1 MLEMDQ
7 SLGAFIDHARQKGM
21 DHATI
26 RMLLLSAGWKEK
38 EIARAMTAQALDVPI
53 PTPPDVGGA
62 REAFLHLVAFAALY
76 TAVIA
81 GVMLLFDYVNVLLPD
96 PAVTQYAGVQA
107 DWVRAAIR
115 WEISALVVSFPL
127 LVWLSW
133 AIVREMRAT
142 PDKARSPV
150 RRWLTYLTLFF
161 AAIALAADVI
171 TLVSTLL
178 EGEMSARIA
187 LKVLVVLVV
196 AGGCFAYYFASLRMT
211 PEQHQGTRLHRY
223 AAMAA
228 SAAVVVVIVSGIVM
242 TGSPVFARQRKFDV
256 RRVED
261 IRMIYGEVMNQTVGP
276 DWRNPEV
283 KLALR
288 TPVPASLD
296 GVVQHAMRQRP
307 RTQDPATGAPYGY
320 EVTGA
325 STFRVCADFDTAR
338 DEPGDIVWNH
348 PAGRHCFAFDVLNPT
363 R

>member
-1 MLEMDQ
+1 MEP

-38 EIARAMTAQALDVPI
+38 EIARALTAQALDVPI

-96 PAVTQYAGVQA
+96 PAMTQYAS
-107 DWVRAAIR
+107 VRAEFVRTAIR
-115 WEISALVVSFPL
+115 WEISALIVSFPL
-127 LVWLSW
+127 LIWLSW

-161 AAIALAADVI
+161 AAIALTADVI

-178 EGEMSARIA
+178 EGEMSARFA
-187 LKVLVVLVV
+187 LKVLAVLVV
-196 AGGCFAYYFASLRMT
+196 AGACFVYYFLSLRMT
-211 PEQHQGTRLHRY
+211 PEQNQATRLHRY
-223 AAMAA
+223 AGITAT
-228 SAAVVVVIVSGIVM
+228 AAVLGAIVVGIVT
-242 TGSPVFARQRKFDV
+242 TGSPAAARLQKFDA

-261 IRMIYGEVMNQTVGP
+261 IRMIHAEVMNQTVGT
-276 DWRNPEV
+276 DWRSAQVTPV
-283 KLALR
+283 MR
-288 TPVPASLD
+288 TPLPASLD
-296 GVVQHAMRQRP
+296 AVAQHAVRQQP
-307 RTQDPATGAPYGY
+307 RTKDPATGAPYVY
-320 EVTGA
+320 DVTGA
-325 STFRVCADFDTAR
+325 STFRVCASFDTAR
-338 DEPGDIVWNH
+338 DEAGDIAWNH
-348 PAGRHCFAFDVLNPT
+348 PAGRHCFAFDVLKPV